1 MLQLVTL
8 RGQRVN
14 SFFFLKK
21 KKKNLLA
28 ERSGELDI
36 LLVNLNLS
44 SSLIFGYQTFMYS
57 LKAGSH
63 MALSQ
68 ERQILKIQARQEPLT
83 RYSLANYR
91 PHLTHFW

>member
-1 MLQLVTL
+1 MLQLVTHKDE
-8 RGQRVN
+8 RVN
-14 SFFFLKK
+14 SFFFPQKK
-21 KKKNLLA
+21 KKKKLLP

-63 MALSQ
+63 MAL
-68 ERQILKIQARQEPLT
+68 
-83 RYSLANYR
+83 
-91 PHLTHFW
+91 

>member
-1 MLQLVTL
+1 MLQLVTHKDE
-8 RGQRVN
+8 RVN
-14 SFFFLKK
+14 SFFFSSKK
-21 KKKNLLA
+21 KKKKLLP

-63 MALSQ
+63 MAL
-68 ERQILKIQARQEPLT
+68 
-83 RYSLANYR
+83 
-91 PHLTHFW
+91 

>member
-14 SFFFLKK
+14 SFFFPQKK
-21 KKKNLLA
+21 KKKKLLP
-28 ERSGELDI
+28 ERSRELDI

-44 SSLIFGYQTFMYS
+44 SSLIFGYQTFIYS

-63 MALSQ
+63 MAL
-68 ERQILKIQARQEPLT
+68 
-83 RYSLANYR
+83 
-91 PHLTHFW
+91 

>member
-8 RGQRVN
+8 RDQRVN
-14 SFFFLKK
+14 SFFFPQKRKK
-21 KKKNLLA
+21 KKLLP

-63 MALSQ
+63 MAL
-68 ERQILKIQARQEPLT
+68 
-83 RYSLANYR
+83 
-91 PHLTHFW
+91 

>member
-8 RGQRVN
+8 RDQRVN
-14 SFFFLKK
+14 SFFFPQKK
-21 KKKNLLA
+21 KKKLLP

-63 MALSQ
+63 MAL
-68 ERQILKIQARQEPLT
+68 
-83 RYSLANYR
+83 
-91 PHLTHFW
+91 

>member
-1 MLQLVTL
+1 MLQLVTHKYE
-8 RGQRVN
+8 RVN
-14 SFFFLKK
+14 SFFFSKK
-21 KKKNLLA
+21 KKKKKKLLP

-63 MALSQ
+63 MAL
-68 ERQILKIQARQEPLT
+68 
-83 RYSLANYR
+83 
-91 PHLTHFW
+91 

>member
-8 RGQRVN
+8 SDQRVN

-21 KKKNLLA
+21 KKKKKKLLP

-44 SSLIFGYQTFMYS
+44 FSLIFGYQTFIYS

-63 MALSQ
+63 MAL
-68 ERQILKIQARQEPLT
+68 
-83 RYSLANYR
+83 
-91 PHLTHFW
+91 

>member
-1 MLQLVTL
+1 MLQLVTHKDE
-8 RGQRVN
+8 RVN
-14 SFFFLKK
+14 SFFFSSKK
-21 KKKNLLA
+21 KKKKKLLP

-63 MALSQ
+63 MAL
-68 ERQILKIQARQEPLT
+68 
-83 RYSLANYR
+83 
-91 PHLTHFW
+91 